1 MDHLTSEFVAKLKS
15 SITGEI
21 KTVDRTNV
29 LLHGRCYQKA
39 QPIAIDGLPIGV
51 AATECVLHTVGYSV
65 EIIDDGCCG
74 MAGAFGYE
82 AEPYDL
88 SMEVGELSLI
98 PTVKGSGISTVAA
111 CGISCKSQIE
121 ESTGRKVLHPIS
133 LVANRCNRS

>member
-29 LLHGRCYQKA
+29 LLYGHCYQKA
-39 QPIAIDGLPIGV
+39 RPIAIDGLPIGV

-88 SMEVGELSLI
+88 SMQVGELSLI
-98 PTVKGSGISTVAA
+98 PTVKGSGISTIAA
-111 CGISCKSQIE
+111 CGISCKI
-121 ESTGRKVLHPIS
+121 T
-133 LVANRCNRS
+133 N